1 MKRVVNILLIT
12 MTVFLLSL
20 QYVYLECFIIQYS
33 EGYKRLCIQVVNASR
48 LAVSIRQ
55 NKNDNE
61 KWLPFFTVFYFLFF
75 RHWVFPFFS
84 PCDASVS
91 IYCKGGRE
99 RARLLDWK
107 NVLDVSQEIWTSPLL
122 YAIRKKIRVRTIEP
136 QTLCVSKRKK
146 GIYAYL
152 QIFAW
157 FIETG

>member
-1 MKRVVNILLIT
+1 MLLIFFWLPWLYFSFRCNMYIWNVLLYNTVKDIRGYAFRLLMLHGLLYQYAKIKTT
-12 MTVFLLSL
+12 MKNGCHSL
-20 QYVYLECFIIQYS
+20 QFFI
-33 EGYKRLCIQVVNASR
+33 
-48 LAVSIRQ
+48 
-55 NKNDNE
+55 
-61 KWLPFFTVFYFLFF
+61 FYFSDIEFFLFF
-75 RHWVFPFFS
+75 P